1 MARKTGLFEGWSWF
15 KFNNLGLALD
25 MAFSF
30 YTSVAKG
37 LELKVSRFCGK
48 IPGFAEV
55 TEEKLVGALFVPAPI
70 LNKVKRYAVLKIIDN
85 YSM

>member
-1 MARKTGLFEGWSWF
+1 
-15 KFNNLGLALD
+15 

-70 LNKVKRYAVLKIIDN
+70 LNRVKRYAVLKIIDN
-85 YSM
+85 YVESWTLMNELLIMNHELWISITI